1 MKLFLKGVLV
11 GIGKIIPGFS
21 GAIVA
26 ITLGVYEKMLTALNH
41 PIKKFKFLIKISL
54 GILVGIFL
62 FSYIIDYLLDKY
74 YSYTMLFFIGLVS
87 GGIPLLFKRIKDK
100 HTVNNIVL
108 LVISFLI
115 MVFLASSA
123 SLKIFKRQNFLFW
136 MIMGLLEAISTIVP
150 GISGAAILSIFGA
163 YKPLIESI
171 REINFSILF
180 NFGIGM
186 ILGIISL
193 IKLISFMFK
202 KYNAKM
208 YFMIIGLSISSVVIL
223 LTSIL
228 NSSLITSLKEVIVN
242 LIMFTVGYLIGNKLE
257 E

>member
-41 PIKKFKFLIKISL
+41 PIRNTKFLIQISL

-74 YSYTMLFFIGLVS
+74 YSYTMLFFVGLVS
-87 GGIPLLFKRIKDK
+87 GGIYSLFDRIKNK
-100 HTVNNIVL
+100 YTVNNIVL

-115 MVFLASSA
+115 MIFIASSS
-123 SLKIFKRQNFLFW
+123 SLKIFKSQNFLFW
-136 MIMGLLEAISTIVP
+136 MIMGVLEAISTIVP
-150 GISGAAILSIFGA
+150 GISGAAVLSIFDA

-193 IKLISFMFK
+193 IKLINFMFK
-202 KYNAKM
+202 KYNDKM

-228 NSSLITSLKEVIVN
+228 KFDVITSLKGVIVN
-242 LIMFTVGYLIGNKLE
+242 LIVFTAGYLIGNKLE